1 MREVIATGKTVE
13 EATEAACLQLGLP
26 REEVSIEILE
36 MPVHKLFKKIPAKVR
51 ATVIQQEPEEVELPQ
66 QESAAEE
73 TAPEAVQECEQQ
85 PAQEQ
90 PAVQEETDSI
100 EFENEKLAVAVNY
113 LKEIFAHMGVDDI
126 AVSVEKQEEAYII
139 KVEGDNVGVLI
150 GHRGETME
158 NLAYL
163 AGLAANRSG
172 GDYLKIGLDVGGYR
186 SKREQDLEA
195 LARRIGTKVA
205 KTGRSHAMEPMNPYE
220 RRIIHSVIG
229 TMEGVRSE
237 SKGEGMDRRVVIY
250 STDPKPQNRGRNHR
264 GNRDRKGGY
273 RGERK
278 ASVPAREF
286 ADAPRE
292 TEAEPTAPK
301 RTQMIDDAE
310 GFALYGKIEL

>member
-1 MREVIATGKTVE
+1 MREVITTGKTVE

-66 QESAAEE
+66 QESTAEE

-85 PAQEQ
+85 PEQEQ
-90 PAVQEETDSI
+90 PAVQEQTEST

-113 LKEIFAHMGVDDI
+113 LNEIFAHMGVDDI

-237 SKGEGMDRRVVIY
+237 SKGEGMNRRVVIY
-250 STDPKPQNRGRNHR
+250 STDSKPQNRGRNYR
-264 GNRDRKGGY
+264 GNRDRK
-273 RGERK
+273 
-278 ASVPAREF
+278 AFVPAREF
-286 ADAPRE
+286 ADTPRE
-292 TEAEPTAPK
+292 TEAEPIAPK

-310 GFALYGKIEL
+310 GFAVYGKIEL